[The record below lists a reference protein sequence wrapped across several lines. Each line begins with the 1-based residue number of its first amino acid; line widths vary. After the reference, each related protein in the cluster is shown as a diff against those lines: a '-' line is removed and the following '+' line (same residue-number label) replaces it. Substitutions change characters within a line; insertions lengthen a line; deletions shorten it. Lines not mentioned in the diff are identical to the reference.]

1 MRTMTAV
8 ALVVLLAACS
18 SGGGTPKPP
27 PNSGIL
33 KTFTLEG
40 DLSLYGTS
48 NVRGSFEDCAGAGPY
63 IDVYKTPG
71 NIVVTNEK
79 GKPMWRGS
87 ITFSSGTDAFKGF
100 LDQCVFRFNVPLVRR
115 GKGYYVVVARQTPLF
130 ISAAFIVAS
139 NYKVRLQLNRPPIP
153 GTNP

>member
-27 PNSGIL
+27 VDSGL
-33 KTFTLEG
+33 PKTFTLEG
-40 DLSLYGTS
+40 DLSLYGA
-48 NVRGSFEDCAGAGPY
+48 NNLRGTFDDCAGAANY
-63 IDVYKTPG
+63 VDIYRTAV
-71 NIVVTNEK
+71 IVVTNEK

-100 LDQCVFRFNVPLVRR
+100 LDQCVFRFNVPAVHRA
-115 GKGYYVVVARQTPLF
+115 KGYYLLVARQAPLF
-130 ISAAFIVAS
+130 LSSAFIVAS